1 MANAE
6 DVVKSMCEAYANAVN
21 AGDSAAYGRL
31 FTADAVRIPP
41 GSALE
46 RGPAEIARGEQ
57 ASYDWGRMSIRSTP
71 VDVIELG
78 EEWIYALANV
88 EGEAI
93 AHADGAKSSFRAT
106 KSWLLQRQPSGD
118 WLLARHMWNTRP

>member
-1 MANAE
+1 MADAFE
-6 DVVKSMCEAYANAVN
+6 IVGAMCDAYARAVN
-21 AGDSAAYGRL
+21 AGDSAAYGEL
-31 FTADAVRIPP
+31 FTPDAIRIPP
-41 GSALE
+41 GSELE
-46 RGPAEIARGEQ
+46 NGPDEIARGEQ
-57 ASYDWGRMSIRSTP
+57 ASYDWGRMTIRSTP
-71 VDVIELG
+71 VDVVEVS
-78 EEWIYALANV
+78 EQWIYALANV